1 MMKYYNTIVNINEQ
15 NILIKQKEFDL
26 DYEFF
31 NASKQKRERYIEEVL
46 KDPNFKQEKL
56 TINISILKMIINQL
70 KKNKIND
77 DQIEIIIKFLIK
89 AASYLS
95 WMKWVSDELS
105 EYTLR
110 IDEKDFD
117 YLQCNDEKVKQ
128 YIKEELDEL
137 IENKDWLINEWL
149 LIKQY
154 YEDGYND
161 LFNNDEQYKNNKQI
175 VNWIFNKIKDKSNID
190 KIINVND
197 IKNEDLI
204 FWLIFICYRQDK
216 KLLKQLSF
224 DVNLLL
230 NILND
235 NIFEFEKIENEIQ
248 KLQSQI
254 INKTIEQNHFKF
266 IKTAPIS
273 NEINKLY
280 PDWIT
285 YNSENDRLLIVDFE
299 ISNKQAPDVQT
310 ILDKNDYYLINYLNN
325 YSNE

>member
-1 MMKYYNTIVNINEQ
+1 MMKYYNTIININEQ
-15 NILIKQKEFDL
+15 NVIIKQKEFDL

-31 NASKQKRERYIEEVL
+31 NARKQKRERYIEEVL

-56 TINISILKMIINQL
+56 TINTSILKMIINQL
-70 KKNKIND
+70 KQNNIND
-77 DQIEIIIKFLIK
+77 TEIKIIITFLIK
-89 AASYLS
+89 AVSYLS

-137 IENKDWLINEWL
+137 IENKDCLINEWL

-154 YEDGYND
+154 YEEGFND
-161 LFNNDEQYKNNKQI
+161 IVNHYEQYQNTNQI
-175 VNWIFNKIKDKSNID
+175 DNWIFNKIKDKSNINN
-190 KIINVND
+190 INVNN

-216 KLLKQLSF
+216 KLLNKLSF
-224 DVNLLL
+224 DINLLW

-235 NIFEFEKIENEIQ
+235 SILEFEKIESEIQ
-248 KLQSQI
+248 KLQNQI
-254 INKTIEQNHFKF
+254 INKTIQQKYFKF

-299 ISNKQAPDVQT
+299 ISKKQASDIQT
-310 ILDKNDYYLINYLNN
+310 LLDKNDSYLINYLNN